1 MLHHTTYTKG
11 KDAHWVAFVHGA
23 GGSSSIW
30 YKQIRSFQDRFNIL
44 LVDLRGHG
52 ESKSPHLADA
62 KAPYTFE
69 AIAQEVL
76 DVVDHLNIKSAHF
89 VGISLG
95 TIIVREIAEL
105 RPDKVRSMIL
115 AGAVMKMNVRGKVLM
130 RFGVW
135 FKTLVPYLL
144 LYKFF
149 AFIIMP
155 RKQDRESLSRFI
167 REARQLAQKEFIRW
181 FRLAAEQG
189 HLKAMYSLGMQY
201 DMGQGLEQNHEEA
214 ARLFRQASNQG
225 LPEAQVYLGVMY
237 DKGLGVEQ
245 NYREAIKWYRQAAAQ
260 GNATAQY
267 NLGLMYD
274 KGKGVLHDY
283 KQAVRLLRQAAD
295 QGNLDAQVY
304 LGVKYNN
311 TVRDKD
317 EQEDVRD
324 LA

>member
-115 AGAVMKMNVRGKVLM
+115 AGAVMKMNVRGKILM

-155 RKQDRESLSRFI
+155 RKQHRESRSLFI
-167 REARQLAQKEFIRW
+167 REARKLAQKEFIRW
-181 FRLAAEQG
+181 FRLAADVNAKLKWFRMKELPIPTLYIMGDQDHMFLPSIR
-189 HLKAMYSLGMQY
+189 HLVLA
-201 DMGQGLEQNHEEA
+201 HTRT
-214 ARLFRQASNQG
+214 ARLAIAPACGHVVN
-225 LPEAQVYLGVMY
+225 
-237 DKGLGVEQ
+237 VEQ
-245 NYREAIKWYRQAAAQ
+245 PGYFNQTAIGFLGEIDQAFHRM
-260 GNATAQY
+260 
-267 NLGLMYD
+267 NL
-274 KGKGVLHDY
+274 H
-283 KQAVRLLRQAAD
+283 
-295 QGNLDAQVY
+295 
-304 LGVKYNN
+304 
-311 TVRDKD
+311 
-317 EQEDVRD
+317 
-324 LA
+324 